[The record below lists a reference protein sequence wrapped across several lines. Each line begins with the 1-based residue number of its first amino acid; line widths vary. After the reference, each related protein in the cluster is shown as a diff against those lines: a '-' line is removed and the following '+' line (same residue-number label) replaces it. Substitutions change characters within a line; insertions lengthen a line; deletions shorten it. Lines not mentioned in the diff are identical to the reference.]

1 MTVRNSPWC
10 TQAQKYQFGHLDLWS
25 MWLGVGL
32 RMDTQKSSCVWS
44 MCSKYAQRSRDL
56 AI

>member
-44 MCSKYAQRSRDL
+44 MCSKYAQRSRNL